1 MEGLDMELS
10 GVEGNEMGW
19 SGVKQCGWK
28 SNRVA
33 QSGVQWREMKWS

>member
-1 MEGLDMELS
+1 MKWSGVEGLDMELS

-33 QSGVQWREMKWS
+33 QSGDK